1 VKECMC
7 GRKKPKMLDKKM
19 RGSHDLEVRIYD
31 LMKQADISQE
41 EIQRLNLIIKKL
53 EEDLE
58 KHLRST
64 N

>member
-1 VKECMC
+1 MC
-7 GRKKPKMLDKKM
+7 ERKKPKMLDKKM

-31 LMKQADISQE
+31 LMKQSDLDQE

-53 EEDLE
+53 EENLE
-58 KHLRST
+58 NENKSV

>member
-1 VKECMC
+1 MC
-7 GRKKPKMLDKKM
+7 GDRKKPKMLDRKM
-19 RGSHDLEVRIYD
+19 RGSHDLEVRLYA
-31 LMKQADISQE
+31 LKQADLNQE

-58 KHLRST
+58 NAHKSV

>member
-1 VKECMC
+1 MC

-53 EEDLE
+53 EQDLE

>member
-1 VKECMC
+1 MC

-31 LMKQADISQE
+31 LMKEADISKE
-41 EIQRLNLIIKKL
+41 EIQRLNLTIKKL

-58 KHLRST
+58 KHLRS
-64 N
+64 NN

>member
-1 VKECMC
+1 MC
-7 GRKKPKMLDKKM
+7 ERKKPKMLDKKM

-31 LMKQADISQE
+31 LMKQNDLNQE

>member
-1 VKECMC
+1 MC
-7 GRKKPKMLDKKM
+7 ERTKPKMIDKKM

-31 LMKQADISQE
+31 LMKQSDLDQE

-53 EEDLE
+53 EEDLDNE
-58 KHLRST
+58 NKSV

>member
-1 VKECMC
+1 MC
-7 GRKKPKMLDKKM
+7 ERTKPKMLDKKM

-31 LMKQADISQE
+31 LMKQNDFNQE

>member
-1 VKECMC
+1 MC
-7 GRKKPKMLDKKM
+7 ERKKPKMLDRKM
-19 RGSHDLEVRIYD
+19 RGSNDLEVRIYD
-31 LMKQADISQE
+31 LMKQADLNQE

-58 KHLRST
+58 NSFKSV

>member
-1 VKECMC
+1 MC
-7 GRKKPKMLDKKM
+7 ERKKPKMLDRKM
-19 RGSHDLEVRIYD
+19 RGSNDLEVRIYD
-31 LMKQADISQE
+31 LLKQADLDHE

-58 KHLRST
+58 NSFKSV

>member
-1 VKECMC
+1 MC
-7 GRKKPKMLDKKM
+7 ERKKPKMLDRKM
-19 RGSHDLEVRIYD
+19 RGSNDLEVRIYD
-31 LMKQADISQE
+31 LLKQADLDHE

-58 KHLRST
+58 NSFKSI

>member
-1 VKECMC
+1 MC
-7 GRKKPKMLDKKM
+7 QRTKPKMLDKKM
-19 RGSHDLEVRIYD
+19 RGSHDLEVRIYE
-31 LMKQADISQE
+31 LMKQADIDRE

-58 KHLRST
+58 NVNKSV

>member
-1 VKECMC
+1 MNQMC
-7 GRKKPKMLDKKM
+7 GRKKPKMLDKSL
-19 RGSHDLEVRIYD
+19 RGSHDLEVRLYEALKQTD
-31 LMKQADISQE
+31 LDQE

-58 KHLRST
+58 NSSKSV

>member
-1 VKECMC
+1 
-7 GRKKPKMLDKKM
+7 MLDKKM
-19 RGSHDLEVRIYD
+19 RGSHDLEGRIYE
-31 LMKQADISQE
+31 LMTQADLSKE

-58 KHLRST
+58 NSFKSV

>member
-1 VKECMC
+1 MC

-31 LMKQADISQE
+31 LMKEADNNKE
-41 EIQRLNLIIKKL
+41 EIQTLNLTIKKL

-58 KHLRST
+58 KHLRS
-64 N
+64 NN

>member
-1 VKECMC
+1 MC
-7 GRKKPKMLDKKM
+7 ERKKTNSMIDRKH
-19 RGSHDLEVRIYD
+19 RGSHDLEVKIYD
-31 LMKQADISQE
+31 LLKQNDLNQE

-58 KHLRST
+58 KHQRSS

>member
-1 VKECMC
+1 
-7 GRKKPKMLDKKM
+7 MLDKKM

-31 LMKQADISQE
+31 LMKQADFDQE

-53 EEDLE
+53 EADLE
-58 KHLRST
+58 NENKSV

>member
-1 VKECMC
+1 MC
-7 GRKKPKMLDKKM
+7 ERKKPKMLDRKM
-19 RGSHDLEVRIYD
+19 RVSHDLEVRLYD
-31 LMKQADISQE
+31 LMKQADLNQE

-58 KHLRST
+58 NAHKSV

>member
-1 VKECMC
+1 MC
-7 GRKKPKMLDKKM
+7 ERKKPKMLDKKM
-19 RGSHDLEVRIYD
+19 RGSHDLEVRIYN
-31 LMKQADISQE
+31 LMKQADLNQE

-58 KHLRST
+58 NIHKSV

>member
-1 VKECMC
+1 MC
-7 GRKKPKMLDKKM
+7 ERTKPKMLDKKM

-41 EIQRLNLIIKKL
+41 EIQTLNLIIKKL

>member
-1 VKECMC
+1 MC
-7 GRKKPKMLDKKM
+7 ERTKPKMLDKKM

-31 LMKQADISQE
+31 LMKQNDFNQE

-58 KHLRST
+58 NENKSV

>member
-1 VKECMC
+1 MC
-7 GRKKPKMLDKKM
+7 ERTKPKMLDRKM
-19 RGSHDLEVRIYD
+19 RGSHDLEVRLYEA
-31 LMKQADISQE
+31 MKQADLDKE

-58 KHLRST
+58 NVNKSV

>member
-1 VKECMC
+1 VRECMC
-7 GRKKPKMLDKKM
+7 ERKKPKMLDKKM

-31 LMKQADISQE
+31 LMKQSDLDQE

-58 KHLRST
+58 NENKSI

>member
-1 VKECMC
+1 MC
-7 GRKKPKMLDKKM
+7 ERTKPKMLDNKM
-19 RGSHDLEVRIYD
+19 RGSNDLEVRIYN

-58 KHLRST
+58 KHLRS
-64 N
+64 NN

>member
-1 VKECMC
+1 MKQCMC
-7 GRKKPKMLDKKM
+7 ERTKPKMIDRKM
-19 RGSHDLEVRIYD
+19 RGSNDLEVRIYD
-31 LMKQADISQE
+31 LLKQADLDHE

-58 KHLRST
+58 NSFKSV

>member
-1 VKECMC
+1 MC
-7 GRKKPKMLDKKM
+7 ERKKPKMLDKKM

-31 LMKQADISQE
+31 LMKQSDLDQE
-41 EIQRLNLIIKKL
+41 EIQRLNLIVKKL

-58 KHLRST
+58 NENKSV

>member
-1 VKECMC
+1 MC
-7 GRKKPKMLDKKM
+7 ERKKPKMLDKKM
-19 RGSHDLEVRIYD
+19 SGSHDLEVRIYES
-31 LMKQADISQE
+31 LKQNDFDKE

>member
-1 VKECMC
+1 MC

-19 RGSHDLEVRIYD
+19 RGINDLEVVIYN
-31 LMKQADISQE
+31 LKKQADLDQE

-58 KHLRST
+58 NENKSV

>member
-1 VKECMC
+1 MC

-19 RGSHDLEVRIYD
+19 RGSHDLEVKLYEA
-31 LMKQADISQE
+31 LKQAELDQE

-58 KHLRST
+58 NSSKSV

>member
-1 VKECMC
+1 
-7 GRKKPKMLDKKM
+7 MLDKKM

-31 LMKQADISQE
+31 LMKQNDLNQE

>member
-7 GRKKPKMLDKKM
+7 ERTKPKMLDKKM
-19 RGSHDLEVRIYD
+19 RGSHDLEVRIYE
-31 LMKQADISQE
+31 LMKQADLDKE
-41 EIQRLNLIIKKL
+41 EIQRLNLLINKL

-58 KHLRST
+58 NVNKSV